1 MNEKD
6 IRKTLCGADDEIVG
20 RLAGGALTDQEK
32 ERIYTMSRR
41 KLDKMNS
48 SFVNTGDQV
57 SGVERDTRPA
67 WRRYAGLAAAL
78 VIAGGAV
85 VGGGAYMLKGLS
97 GGSAQFAEITESAP
111 VEETEAETVAP
122 ETEEATPAE
131 IINEDSAEYTE
142 TTDLVDYQFQVNRL
156 TNMFIDYAAT
166 IYGRGLEVDKSA
178 PVEKTVTDINGNE
191 TTITFY
197 HVIDERYRTWDDV
210 VRASHAIFADDL
222 ADDILDNWGC
232 MEESEIDENN
242 NVDFF
247 FRNSDGWYIQA
258 CLIDEK
264 LPNWD
269 PEWLEEEPVL
279 TVNEDGTL
287 STTLSHY
294 LLDSDDKIST
304 DFVIGQV
311 DNGMS
316 DNWRILSY
324 EETYI
329 EAEE

>member
-1 MNEKD
+1 
-6 IRKTLCGADDEIVG
+6 
-20 RLAGGALTDQEK
+20 
-32 ERIYTMSRR
+32 
-41 KLDKMNS
+41 
-48 SFVNTGDQV
+48 
-57 SGVERDTRPA
+57 
-67 WRRYAGLAAAL
+67 
-78 VIAGGAV
+78 
-85 VGGGAYMLKGLS
+85 MLKGLS

-111 VEETEAETVAP
+111 AEETEAETVAP
-122 ETEEATPAE
+122 ETEEAAAAE
-131 IINEDSAEYTE
+131 IINEDAEPASDEVTE
-142 TTDLVDYQFQVNRL
+142 TADLVDYQFQVNRL
-156 TNMFIDYAAT
+156 TNMYIDYAAT

-197 HVIDERYRTWDDV
+197 HVTDERYRTWDDV
-210 VRASHAIFADDL
+210 ITRGRAIFADDL
-222 ADDILDNWGC
+222 ADDIIDSWNCL
-232 MEESEIDENN
+232 EEREIDEDN

-258 CLIDEK
+258 FLIDEK

-269 PEWLEEEPVL
+269 PKWLEEEPVL

-316 DNWRILSY
+316 DNWRILSF

-329 EAEE
+329 EAEESGHMNAKKRPSAMEGRFVMDRDHSCSLKKSTMSWRVMPARPSSQSVS